1 MEMQLFLMVSKR
13 VGHYSCCIFYIY
25 KDLSLLFFSF
35 ARAARRAQLA
45 IKATAL
51 ASK

>member
-35 ARAARRAQLA
+35 ASGEQLA

>member
-35 ARAARRAQLA
+35 ARARRAQLA

>member
-25 KDLSLLFFSF
+25 KDLSLLFS
-35 ARAARRAQLA
+35 
-45 IKATAL
+45 L
-51 ASK
+51 ASRVGN